1 MSKHEPL
8 TLLVCTSYHQEA
20 ETLLRRHSWENIV
33 LQTYSPVCMHAQS
46 RRQLE
51 ARARQMQTVQIP
63 FAVVGTCPM
72 AQQLSPDRQALSKTD
87 PKHHLPQ
94 CFYGIANRAIV
105 DNVTAQGSY
114 ILTPGWL
121 SGWKQHL
128 KSWGFD
134 QPTARIFFQ
143 ESIQKICLLDTGVGV
158 DSEKQLAEMGAYLDL
173 PVERVQVGL
182 DVFDL
187 YLTQI
192 VEHWQLRKRQE
203 MHAAEASE
211 MQRSMA
217 NYAMI
222 LDLIPWLAQKH
233 SEAEVIA
240 QTLDIFQMLFSANT
254 LHYLQIEDN
263 LVLATHGDSL
273 DPSALEPLLRWAR
286 EEDTLS
292 CWIDGKSGF
301 YLRFTHNQQTV
312 GALLVSNLSFPQY
325 IHHYLNLSIAM
336 TSIYGLAII
345 NARILQRLKDAE
357 QFARHEKEISDT
369 LCQVMSE
376 LTAHFEQDEVLRRI
390 LLSLYRVIPY
400 SEAAVFLLNNS
411 QLNFKIGMS
420 KPAIPVHHLERAP
433 IQAEMLAYEP
443 RVRSLDI
450 DKELFAADNPILTHI
465 DQIPQLSQMLCQQ
478 GIGSWMGIPLI
489 SSDKL
494 FGLLSVVSPDAASF
508 NSHQITL
515 AQSFANAIENA
526 HVLREVRGQAS
537 TDPLTGLYNRR
548 SFFDLAQKDYA
559 QAIYTKLPLAALM
572 MDVDHFKRVNDTYG
586 HDIGDLVLVKLAK
599 LCARKIRDADILG
612 RYGGE
617 EFVLVLPE
625 TPLTTATKI
634 AERLRR
640 DIAEMRIRSKKGEI
654 QVHVSI
660 GIASLDIAC
669 SSLEEL
675 IKRSDTALYQA
686 KQQGRNRVIVWE
698 TPAD

>member
-1 MSKHEPL
+1 MKTHEPL
-8 TLLVCTSYHQEA
+8 TLLVCTAYRPEA
-20 ETLLRRHSWENIV
+20 ETLLQRHSWENIA
-33 LQTYSPVCMHAQS
+33 LQTYAPVCMHAQS
-46 RRQLE
+46 RLHLE
-51 ARARQMQTVQIP
+51 ALAQQMQTEQTP

-72 AQQLSPDRQALSKTD
+72 AQRLNTNQPSLNQTDQQHRLS
-87 PKHHLPQ
+87 Q
-94 CFYGIANRAIV
+94 CFYGIANQAIV
-105 DNVTAQGSY
+105 DNITAQGGY
-114 ILTPGWL
+114 ILSPGWL
-121 SGWKQHL
+121 ANWKQHI

-134 QPTARIFFQ
+134 QPTARSFFQ
-143 ESIQKICLLDTGVGV
+143 ESIKKICLLDTGVGV

-173 PVERVQVGL
+173 PVECVQVGL

-192 VEHWQLRKRQE
+192 VERWQLRKRQE

-240 QTLDIFQMLFSANT
+240 QTLDIFKMLFSANT

-263 LVLATHGDSL
+263 QVLSSHGNNIEPSSIEALV
-273 DPSALEPLLRWAR
+273 RWAR
-286 EEDTLS
+286 EEDALS
-292 CWIDGKSGF
+292 RWIDEKSGF
-301 YLRFTHNQQTV
+301 YLRFAYHKQTV
-312 GALLVSNLSFPQY
+312 GALLVSNLSFPQH

-357 QFARHEKEISDT
+357 QFARHEKDISDT

-376 LTAHFEQDEVLRRI
+376 LTAQFEQDEVLRRI

-411 QLNFKIGMS
+411 QLHFKIGMTQ
-420 KPAIPVHHLERAP
+420 PVVPVRHSERAP
-433 IQAEMLAYEP
+433 VQAEMLSYEP
-443 RVRSLDI
+443 KVRSLDVDNEI
-450 DKELFAADNPILTHI
+450 FAAHNPVLTHI

-478 GIGSWMGIPLI
+478 EIGSWMGIPLI
-489 SSDKL
+489 SSNKL
-494 FGLLSVVSPDAASF
+494 FGLLSVVSPDATSF

-526 HVLREVRGQAS
+526 HVLREVRNQAS

-548 SFFDLAQKDYA
+548 SFFDLAQKEYS
-559 QAIYTKLPLAALM
+559 QAMYTKRPLAALM
-572 MDVDHFKRVNDTYG
+572 MDVDFFKRVNDTYG
-586 HDIGDLVLVKLAK
+586 HDIGDLVLIKLAK
-599 LCARKIRDADILG
+599 LCARKIRNADILG

-617 EFVLVLPE
+617 EFVLILPD
-625 TPLTTATKI
+625 TPPHTATKI

-654 QVHVSI
+654 QVHVSV

-669 SSLEEL
+669 PSLEEL